1 MNGYFF
7 RDVQMVNKNM
17 KRCLTSLI
25 KETQIKYYLIL
36 IRWLLYALKKKQ
48 ETIIVGKDVEK
59 REPLFTAGG
68 NVKQCSYC

>member
-1 MNGYFF
+1 
-7 RDVQMVNKNM
+7 MVNKNM

-59 REPLFTAGG
+59 G
-68 NVKQCSYC
+68 NPCSLLVGM